1 MNWPVVHDEVDRLG
15 LWVQRAYLT
24 ETASQSV
31 CGDPL
36 KVPNVNSRCCSVHQP
51 HHPHHSVGGGA
62 IAHLR
67 LTAPHACPEP
77 RLGWLTIEADL
88 VGKQDPYPLWV
99 LSCLS
104 EGLVQGPFFSSY
116 SGSGEWRCGWP
127 RLYRYPIR
135 LSTFQTPISLK
146 PFRLGTVCARADNV
160 HRVWVR
166 PKALGDCRRYRS
178 TSVASAFGFRPR
190 PGRMASPS
198 NPPSLNLCTQLLIL
212 VVLTPRKSA
221 TSRPVLPLPKF
232 HSAVA
237 FVRMWGCVP
246 RRINPRSCSSST
258 SLISIMVT
266 PNGRHDIS
274 VYQKTHLIKFN
285 TISPRF
291 AESAN
296 PGLRS
301 GGARL
306 LGSSTYFHSN
316 DGCAKVRFSGNNGW

>member
-1 MNWPVVHDEVDRLG
+1 MMNWPVVHDEVDRLG

-36 KVPNVNSRCCSVHQP
+36 KVPNVNSRCCSVHQT
-51 HHPHHSVGGGA
+51 HHPHHGVGGGA

-88 VGKQDPYPLWV
+88 VGKQDGHPLWG
-99 LSCLS
+99 LSRLCES
-104 EGLVQGPFFSSY
+104 LVQGPFFSSY
-116 SGSGEWRCGWP
+116 CGSGEWRCGWP

-146 PFRLGTVCARADNV
+146 PFRVGTVCARADNV
-160 HRVWVR
+160 QRVWVR
-166 PKALGDCRRYRS
+166 PKVLGDCRRYRS

-198 NPPSLNLCTQLLIL
+198 NPSSLNRCTQFLML

-237 FVRMWGCVP
+237 FVRMWGRVS
-246 RRINPRSCSSST
+246 RRINPRSCSIST
-258 SLISIMVT
+258 SLISIMAT
-266 PNGRHDIS
+266 P
-274 VYQKTHLIKFN
+274 QWPL
-285 TISPRF
+285 
-291 AESAN
+291 
-296 PGLRS
+296 
-301 GGARL
+301 
-306 LGSSTYFHSN
+306 
-316 DGCAKVRFSGNNGW
+316 